1 MDKIAVFWGPDKD
14 FDNAI
19 KDLSS
24 SKRLI
29 DVLDIIDEK
38 IVSVKTDTKTKD
50 NSDENKPVIIENLV
64 IRTDDYSILTA
75 GAF

>member
-24 SKRLI
+24 SNRLI

-50 NSDENKPVIIENLV
+50 NTRNTRRFS
-64 IRTDDYSILTA
+64 T
-75 GAF
+75 